1 MGGSLFNTLS
11 VRYDDNDR
19 FGGKVTYRVA
29 PAYLI
34 KETGTKLKASVGT
47 GFKAP
52 TLDQMFQNF
61 PSFGFF
67 ANPNLKPETSLG
79 YDLGFEQ
86 SIAGGEIRFGATYFR
101 NNIKNLIE
109 AKENADFT
117 STYANVGRA
126 VTEGVESFVAYDPRQ
141 DLAFKFDYTYTQATD
156 DILHQELLR
165 RPKHKFSLNAAWH
178 ATSRLSFNGTV
189 LRLSSWIDGN
199 RDFSVPRLTAPGYT
213 TVDLAVNYSF
223 ASHLTLYARVDN
235 LFDRRYQNPTGFLQ
249 PPLGA
254 FAGIRARF

>member
-1 MGGSLFNTLS
+1 
-11 VRYDDNDR
+11 
-19 FGGKVTYRVA
+19 
-29 PAYLI
+29 
-34 KETGTKLKASVGT
+34 
-47 GFKAP
+47 
-52 TLDQMFQNF
+52 MFQSF
-61 PSFGFF
+61 PLFGFF

-86 SIAGGEIRFGATYFR
+86 SIPGGKIRFGATYFR

-109 AKENADFT
+109 AKANADFT

-126 VTEGVESFVAYDPRQ
+126 VTDGVESFASYQARQ
-141 DLAFKFDYTYTQATD
+141 DLAFKFEYTFTQATD
-156 DILHQELLR
+156 DILHEELLR
-165 RPKHKFSLNAAWH
+165 RPKHKFSLNTAWH
-178 ATSRLSFNGTV
+178 ATSRLSFNATV

-213 TVDLAVNYSF
+213 TVDVAASYTL
-223 ASHLTLYARVDN
+223 ASHLTLYARINN

-254 FAGIRARF
+254 FAGIRTNF